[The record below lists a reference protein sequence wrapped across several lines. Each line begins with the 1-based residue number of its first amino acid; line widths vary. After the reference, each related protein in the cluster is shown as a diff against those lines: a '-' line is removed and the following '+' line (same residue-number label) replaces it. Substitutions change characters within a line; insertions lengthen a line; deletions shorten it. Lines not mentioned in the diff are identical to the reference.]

1 MEINLNQNL
10 NDQLKIDI
18 SQSNLEVTNSIEAFN
33 KNLNKMDKVLNSNND
48 LNTNSNIN
56 ISDQKIL
63 ENIQSSS
70 DTDNVGEPFYNQ
82 IDNNRYNI
90 KLNNISKNPISNKKI
105 ADPTSDILCQKLQQ
119 RIDSLTYENYTLNKK
134 NKDLMAKNKELKL
147 NLTSLN
153 HAKETELQIA
163 NEEISNNQMMLKRKE
178 EDILILQEKIKLN
191 DKDQIEL
198 EKNKKNIYELKFEN
212 EKLINNNQKLNQSI
226 MNLEQNLDFYKNK
239 FNELSS
245 NYDIMRK
252 DKEYINRELFIQKEK
267 NKELNDENENII
279 NEINDIK
286 RDKEQ
291 LIKKIR
297 EYDMNKKKEFNDL
310 INKTKEKLEEK
321 QKEEINKINDTNIM
335 NLKIKLK
342 SLEEENDELKNK
354 IIELKEKQ
362 NQINN
367 NDIIN
372 AENKN
377 QLVMLNDELSYLKLQ
392 LQLKDSENKRLNRIY
407 SENMGL
413 IKELNNDNKSYK
425 EKLKLLTDKLNEV
438 NSNNY
443 QEINQVKEKLSLLNA
458 RNQSYEEQ
466 DNQIDKIFSEAILD
480 LDKNGNDEEAKNM
493 IIAINDM
500 PKGNNKRVSQFKFLG
515 NRLKKMAKDNII
527 LNSKLQNA
535 LMENEKYK
543 EESNLYQNIAKNN
556 NEPYEYLL
564 KEISKKDNE
573 LIYYKELVNEKDIR
587 YKAVMKENEMLN
599 EKYNAIEKDL
609 KQHLENREKID
620 KLDYLVGKIVE
631 NQKKYLG
638 GDKFVKFDNNQ
649 LVSKNTY
656 KVGKNE
662 PLKKGKQKYK

>member
-163 NEEISNNQMMLKRKE
+163 NEEISNNQMILKRKE

-226 MNLEQNLDFYKNK
+226 STLEQNLEFYKNK

-321 QKEEINKINDTNIM
+321 QKEEMNKVNDTNIM

-480 LDKNGNDEEAKNM
+480 LDKNGNDEETKNM

-500 PKGNNKRVSQFKFLG
+500 PKGNNKRISQFKFLG

-527 LNSKLQNA
+527 LNSKLQNT

>member
-119 RIDSLTYENYTLNKK
+119 RIDSLTYENYTLTKK
-134 NKDLMAKNKELKL
+134 NKDHMAKNKELKL

-163 NEEISNNQMMLKRKE
+163 NEEISNNQMILKRKE

-226 MNLEQNLDFYKNK
+226 VNLEQNLEFYKNK

-321 QKEEINKINDTNIM
+321 QKEEMNKVNDTNIM

-500 PKGNNKRVSQFKFLG
+500 PKGNNKRISQFKFLG

>member
-163 NEEISNNQMMLKRKE
+163 NEEISNNQMILKRKE

-226 MNLEQNLDFYKNK
+226 STLEQNLEFYKNK

-321 QKEEINKINDTNIM
+321 QKEEMNKVNDTNIM

-500 PKGNNKRVSQFKFLG
+500 PKGNNKRISQFKFLG

>member
-63 ENIQSSS
+63 QNIQSSS
-70 DTDNVGEPFYNQ
+70 DTDNIGEPFYNQ

-163 NEEISNNQMMLKRKE
+163 NEEISNNQMILKRKE

-226 MNLEQNLDFYKNK
+226 STLEQNLEFYKNK

-245 NYDIMRK
+245 NYDLMRK

-480 LDKNGNDEEAKNM
+480 LDKNGNDEEEKNM

-500 PKGNNKRVSQFKFLG
+500 PKGNNKRISQFKFLG

>member
-191 DKDQIEL
+191 DKDQIDL

-212 EKLINNNQKLNQSI
+212 EKLINNNQKLNQTIST
-226 MNLEQNLDFYKNK
+226 LEQNLEFYKNK

-245 NYDIMRK
+245 NYDLMRK

-500 PKGNNKRVSQFKFLG
+500 PKGNNKRISQFKFLG

-573 LIYYKELVNEKDIR
+573 LIYYKELVNEKEIR

>member
-63 ENIQSSS
+63 QNIQSSS
-70 DTDNVGEPFYNQ
+70 DTDNIGEPFYNQ

-163 NEEISNNQMMLKRKE
+163 NEEISNNQMILKRKE

-226 MNLEQNLDFYKNK
+226 STLEQNLEFYKNK

-245 NYDIMRK
+245 NYDLMRK

-297 EYDMNKKKEFNDL
+297 EYDMKKKKEFNDL

-321 QKEEINKINDTNIM
+321 QKEEINKINDTNLM

-458 RNQSYEEQ
+458 QNQSYEEQ

-500 PKGNNKRVSQFKFLG
+500 PKGNNKRISQFKFLG

>member
-163 NEEISNNQMMLKRKE
+163 NEEISNNQMILKRKE

-226 MNLEQNLDFYKNK
+226 STLEQNLEFYKNK

-321 QKEEINKINDTNIM
+321 QKEEINKINDTNLM

-480 LDKNGNDEEAKNM
+480 LDKNGNNEEEKNM

-500 PKGNNKRVSQFKFLG
+500 PKGNNKRISQFKFLG
-515 NRLKKMAKDNII
+515 NRLKKLAKDNII

>member
-63 ENIQSSS
+63 QNIQSSS
-70 DTDNVGEPFYNQ
+70 DTDNIGEPFYNQ
-82 IDNNRYNI
+82 MDNNRYNI

-226 MNLEQNLDFYKNK
+226 STLEQNLEFYKNK

-286 RDKEQ
+286 KDKEQ

-321 QKEEINKINDTNIM
+321 QKEEINKINDTNLM

-500 PKGNNKRVSQFKFLG
+500 PKGNNKRISQFKFLG

>member
-63 ENIQSSS
+63 QNIQSSS
-70 DTDNVGEPFYNQ
+70 DTDNIGEPSYNQ

-212 EKLINNNQKLNQSI
+212 EKLINNNQKLNQTI
-226 MNLEQNLDFYKNK
+226 MNLEQNLEFYKNK

-252 DKEYINRELFIQKEK
+252 DKEYINRELFKQKEK

-321 QKEEINKINDTNIM
+321 QKEEINKINDINLM

-342 SLEEENDELKNK
+342 SLEEENDEKK
-354 IIELKEKQ
+354 I
-362 NQINN
+362 
-367 NDIIN
+367 
-372 AENKN
+372 
-377 QLVMLNDELSYLKLQ
+377 KL
-392 LQLKDSENKRLNRIY
+392 
-407 SENMGL
+407 
-413 IKELNNDNKSYK
+413 
-425 EKLKLLTDKLNEV
+425 
-438 NSNNY
+438 
-443 QEINQVKEKLSLLNA
+443 
-458 RNQSYEEQ
+458 
-466 DNQIDKIFSEAILD
+466 
-480 LDKNGNDEEAKNM
+480 
-493 IIAINDM
+493 
-500 PKGNNKRVSQFKFLG
+500 
-515 NRLKKMAKDNII
+515 
-527 LNSKLQNA
+527 
-535 LMENEKYK
+535 
-543 EESNLYQNIAKNN
+543 
-556 NEPYEYLL
+556 
-564 KEISKKDNE
+564 
-573 LIYYKELVNEKDIR
+573 
-587 YKAVMKENEMLN
+587 
-599 EKYNAIEKDL
+599 
-609 KQHLENREKID
+609 
-620 KLDYLVGKIVE
+620 
-631 NQKKYLG
+631 
-638 GDKFVKFDNNQ
+638 
-649 LVSKNTY
+649 
-656 KVGKNE
+656 
-662 PLKKGKQKYK
+662 

>member
-1 MEINLNQNL
+1 
-10 NDQLKIDI
+10 
-18 SQSNLEVTNSIEAFN
+18 
-33 KNLNKMDKVLNSNND
+33 
-48 LNTNSNIN
+48 
-56 ISDQKIL
+56 
-63 ENIQSSS
+63 
-70 DTDNVGEPFYNQ
+70 
-82 IDNNRYNI
+82 
-90 KLNNISKNPISNKKI
+90 
-105 ADPTSDILCQKLQQ
+105 
-119 RIDSLTYENYTLNKK
+119 
-134 NKDLMAKNKELKL
+134 MAKNKELKL

-226 MNLEQNLDFYKNK
+226 STLEQNLEFYKNK

-321 QKEEINKINDTNIM
+321 QKEEINKINDTNLM

-500 PKGNNKRVSQFKFLG
+500 PKGNNKRISQFKFLG

>member
-191 DKDQIEL
+191 DKDQIDL

-212 EKLINNNQKLNQSI
+212 EKLINNNQKLNQTIST
-226 MNLEQNLDFYKNK
+226 LEQNLEFYKNK

-245 NYDIMRK
+245 NYDLMRK

-425 EKLKLLTDKLNEV
+425 EKLKILTDKLNEV

-443 QEINQVKEKLSLLNA
+443 QEINQVKEKLSILNA

-500 PKGNNKRVSQFKFLG
+500 PKGNNKRISQFKFLG

-573 LIYYKELVNEKDIR
+573 LIYYKELVNEKEIR

>member
-63 ENIQSSS
+63 QNIQSSS
-70 DTDNVGEPFYNQ
+70 DTDNIGEPSYNQ

-226 MNLEQNLDFYKNK
+226 STLEQNLEFYKNK

-321 QKEEINKINDTNIM
+321 QKEEINKINDTNLM

-367 NDIIN
+367 NDIIY

-500 PKGNNKRVSQFKFLG
+500 PKGNNKRISQFKFLG

>member
-63 ENIQSSS
+63 QNIQSSS
-70 DTDNVGEPFYNQ
+70 DTDNIGEPFYNQ

-226 MNLEQNLDFYKNK
+226 MNLEQNLEFYKNK

-321 QKEEINKINDTNIM
+321 QKEEINKINDTNLM

-480 LDKNGNDEEAKNM
+480 LDKNGNDEETKNM

-500 PKGNNKRVSQFKFLG
+500 PKGNNKRISQFKFLG

-662 PLKKGKQKYK
+662 PLKK